1 MTNLNSRDNFTHR
14 LYADKA
20 DVKAGTAPRLAVLE
34 EQHPVVACIQH
45 RADKFLGSMATGVF
59 EITGLDRYSVSHKVR
74 PHVDAALEPLK
85 DKRTGR
91 LFNRRTSFF
100 VYVYASPDL
109 EGGET
114 FFPHISM
121 PDKTAFNSSFIESR
135 NNASGAPALAVK
147 PFTGSAIFWI
157 GLKPDGSPDARTV
170 HEGLPV
176 RRGDKIGMNIWAK
189 HYLD

>member
-1 MTNLNSRDNFTHR
+1 
-14 LYADKA
+14 
-20 DVKAGTAPRLAVLE
+20 
-34 EQHPVVACIQH
+34 
-45 RADKFLGSMATGVF
+45 MATHVF
-59 EITGLDRYSVSHKVR
+59 EISSLNRYNISHKVR

-91 LFNRRTSFF
+91 FFNRRTSFF

-114 FFPHISM
+114 FFPQIPP
-121 PDKTAFNSSFIESR
+121 PDRTGFNSSLIESKD
-135 NNASGAPALAVK
+135 NALGAPALAVK

-157 GLKPDGSPDARTV
+157 SLKPDGSPDPKTL

-176 RRGDKIGMNIWAK
+176 RKGDKIGMNIWAK